1 MGIEDEKQKTVSS
14 ANEPAFIEAAPGDI
28 ANDDLEKLVRNLVE
42 SFFDEPNRITEGTRQ
57 QVSGV
62 QPGLMEEVF
71 QRRLGSTKQML
82 ADGKILACKVGDK
95 TAAIC
100 GYDKAYDLPDGKE
113 VYTVMTGSTA
123 PEFEGRGFMR
133 NLTARAFEKIR
144 TVAPQA
150 LVYVMTRSEK
160 IKAMHRK
167 LPGWREYPLTDANN
181 PVVKAYRGT
190 KTKEKLEREIS
201 EGYVIFVFDPA
212 NLPPSSGSASA

>member
-14 ANEPAFIEAAPGDI
+14 TDKPAFIEAAPDDI
-28 ANDDLEKLVRNLVE
+28 ANDDLEKLVRHLVE

-57 QVSGV
+57 QISGV

-95 TAAIC
+95 TAAVC
-100 GYDKAYDLPDGKE
+100 GYDKAYDLPDGEE
-113 VYTVMTGSTA
+113 VYTIMSGATA
-123 PEFEGRGFMR
+123 AEFEGRGFMK

-144 TVAPQA
+144 TIAPQA
-150 LVYVMTRSEK
+150 LIYVMTRSEK
-160 IKAMHRK
+160 IKAMQRK
-167 LPGWREYPLTDANN
+167 LPGWREYPLTDTSN
-181 PVVKAYRGT
+181 PVVKAYT
-190 KTKEKLEREIS
+190 SAKTKEKLEREIS

-212 NLPPSSGSASA
+212 NLPPTPRSASA